1 MQKTAHFEILNPPTK
16 YILVKKR
23 KTNETIYLTN
33 NVFYGGVH
41 HWSVQRKVINFAK
54 DFLILFLYN
63 IPKMNKMRLEVVYFA
78 PESQFDLDNKGGF
91 WVKMLLDL
99 LKTPSDKEL
108 INAHKKGNKIKSVSV
123 IPDDSCKYIDEIIMK
138 YKKGP
143 HKIEIII
150 HGRCF

>member
-99 LKTPSDKEL
+99 LKTPSMYYNFNFMRPFFVL
-108 INAHKKGNKIKSVSV
+108 HNYFIYVFTR
-123 IPDDSCKYIDEIIMK
+123 IIG
-138 YKKGP
+138 YY
-143 HKIEIII
+143 
-150 HGRCF
+150 